1 MGEVL
6 AGKRKGMSS
15 GFEEIMKK
23 VNDNNRSLL
32 MEYVEANYVTRE
44 KYMEMELKIKQLEIE
59 LKSMKELNSHL
70 KIFLKKKTAKAQESA
85 NDNNDT
91 VDLTAKEDS
100 QSSKSSTKIND
111 MRRSTGSSSSEASSS
126 KKRKNSSAESNGR
139 LKKRLVAIYGDS
151 GLKEGMKKSA
161 K

>member
-1 MGEVL
+1 MGDF
-6 AGKRKGMSS
+6 GWKIKRMSS

-44 KYMEMELKIKQLEIE
+44 QYMEME

-70 KIFLKKKTAKAQESA
+70 KIFLKKKTAKSQESA

>member
-70 KIFLKKKTAKAQESA
+70 KIFLKKKTAKSQESA

-111 MRRSTGSSSSEASSS
+111 MRRSTGSSSSEASSA
-126 KKRKNSSAESNGR
+126 KKRKGSSAESNGR